1 MDHPRCEGTLSR
13 YSLRERDAVGC
24 EACGYVGVIADHTS
38 TARELESCDV
48 ALDRFRGR

>member
-1 MDHPRCEGTLSR
+1 MDCPQCGRTLSR
-13 YSLRERDAVGC
+13 YSFGERDAVGC

-38 TARELESCDV
+38 APRELESWDV